1 MAVLDQAPGRLL
13 PAVYAPGQRRGLSV
27 LEMFRIAFNGLAAN
41 KMRAF
46 LTMLGVIIGVSAV
59 IVMLAL
65 GEGAADATRKTIEKL
80 GTNRLWVR
88 PENEKTRGINQGA
101 ESGLALTLQD
111 AELVRKRCRYAL
123 SVAPEYRG
131 GGIRVKYQNS
141 NTSTEIYG
149 STPEYFKIRALT
161 LQEGRIFT
169 EAEIQQRARVAVLGH
184 EVWEELFKGSSP
196 LGKQVRI
203 AGQPFTVIGLLK
215 KQGAMPYGNRDD
227 HVAIPLSTA
236 MRRLFGAERDRIRG
250 MSVEAVSQERM
261 RDLEEEIHQVIAKA
275 HKRKD
280 TDPPD
285 IRIHNQADIMESADQ
300 QSGFLTMLLAGIAL
314 VSLVVG
320 GIGIMN
326 IMLVSV
332 TERTR
337 EIGIRKALGAKRK
350 HILYQFLIESIAL
363 SLGGGAAG
371 ILFGI
376 AVAWWMSL
384 PNDQGGLGF
393 PMLLTLPPI
402 VVSFCFSGMVGI
414 FFGIYPA
421 LKASALDPIEALRYE
436 K

>member
-1 MAVLDQAPGRLL
+1 
-13 PAVYAPGQRRGLSV
+13 
-27 LEMFRIAFNGLAAN
+27 MFRIAFNGLSAN

-80 GTNRLWVR
+80 GTNRMWVR
-88 PENEKTRGINQGA
+88 PENQTVRGINQGA
-101 ESGLALTLQD
+101 ESGNALTLQD
-111 AELVRKRCRYAL
+111 VELIRKRCQYAV
-123 SVAPEYRG
+123 SVAPECRG
-131 GGIRVKYQNS
+131 SRIRVKYKNN
-141 NTSTEIYG
+141 NTATDIYG
-149 STPEYFKIRALT
+149 STPEYFKIRALSIE
-161 LQEGRIFT
+161 EGRIYT
-169 EAEIQQRARVAVLGH
+169 DAEVQQRARVAVLGY
-184 EVWEELFKGSSP
+184 EVWEDLFNGNSP
-196 LGKQVRI
+196 LGKQIRI
-203 AGQPFTVIGLLK
+203 AGQPFTVIGRLK

-227 HVAIPLSTA
+227 HVAVPLTTA
-236 MRRLFGAERDRIRG
+236 MHRLFGAERDRIAG
-250 MSVEAVSQERM
+250 MSVSAASQERM
-261 RDLEEEIHQVIAKA
+261 RDLEDEIQQVIAKA
-275 HKRKD
+275 HHRKD
-280 TDPPD
+280 TDPPI
-285 IRIHNQADIMESADQ
+285 IRIHNQADLMESADQ

-363 SLGGGAAG
+363 SVGGGIVG
-371 ILFGI
+371 ILIGVGI
-376 AVAWWMSL
+376 SLWMAL